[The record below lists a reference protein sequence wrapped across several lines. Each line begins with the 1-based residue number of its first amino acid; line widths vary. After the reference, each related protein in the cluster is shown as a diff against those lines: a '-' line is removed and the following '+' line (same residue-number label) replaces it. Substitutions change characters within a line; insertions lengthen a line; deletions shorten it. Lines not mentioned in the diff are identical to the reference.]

1 MESPYRTTS
10 YKQSSK
16 LVIVEPENSEVAFI
30 MGAGAKSQVSYL
42 MNPHI
47 LTNPTPTEEE
57 LRKETPAIFR
67 EQYGTRE
74 APKTGFYAEVN
85 RRIQLKTSDPK
96 FIRAGM
102 LTVNYPSGRDEPP
115 NHCIFFREFEEDDG
129 TFSVYIYD
137 PNDEIGRS
145 PVLYRQA
152 FTTTPDA
159 RRKLRGARFIHPLA
173 DLRDHSL
180 NHGYGG
186 GVCQAIS
193 YSLSRLWGKIE
204 EQMRTAAIP
213 RRAGDSRSVVSEA
226 RFQRTRNKFD
236 ELLASPNITAKV
248 LIRAAL
254 GATYEDMK
262 DVLYGVSEPPKMR
275 SAYAKL
281 RAIAEGKKDEDDVEY
296 DEL

>member
-1 MESPYRTTS
+1 MESRYRRTS
-10 YKQSSK
+10 YPQSAK
-16 LVIVEPENSEVAFI
+16 LIIVEPEDSEVAFL
-30 MGAGAKSQVSYL
+30 MAGGV
-42 MNPHI
+42 MNPHV
-47 LTNPTPTEEE
+47 LTNSTPTEEQ
-57 LRKETPAIFR
+57 LRRQTPAYLK
-67 EQYGTRE
+67 EGYKAEYGVD
-74 APKTGFYAEVN
+74 TGFYLRINEA
-85 RRIQLKTSDPK
+85 IQLKTSDPA

-102 LTVNYPSGRDEPP
+102 LTVSYPSGSDKPP

-137 PNDEIGRS
+137 ANDEIGRS
-145 PVLYRQA
+145 TVHYSRA

-159 RRKLRGARFIHPLA
+159 QRKLRGARFIHPLA

-180 NHGYGG
+180 NHGYGR

-204 EQMRTAAIP
+204 EQMRTAAVP
-213 RRAGDSRSVVSEA
+213 RRAGDPRSVVSEA

-248 LIRAAL
+248 LIRAAM
-254 GATYEDMK
+254 GATYDDIV
-262 DVLYGVSEPPKMR
+262 DVANGVSRPPKMR
-275 SAYAKL
+275 SAYANL
-281 RAIAEGKKDEDDVEY
+281 RAIAEGKKDEDDVEQ